1 MESLIRDSLLAKQ
14 PEAYDWFWSE
24 QIPAVVT
31 TFVNYFE
38 KDQRFAA
45 ATAEYV
51 HTERTMNPLIF
62 CVAICAFIDA

>member
-24 QIPAVVT
+24 QIPVVVT

-38 KDQRFAA
+38 KDLRFAA

-51 HTERTMNPLIF
+51 IAERTLNMLIF
-62 CVAICAFIDA
+62 CIAICVLIDA